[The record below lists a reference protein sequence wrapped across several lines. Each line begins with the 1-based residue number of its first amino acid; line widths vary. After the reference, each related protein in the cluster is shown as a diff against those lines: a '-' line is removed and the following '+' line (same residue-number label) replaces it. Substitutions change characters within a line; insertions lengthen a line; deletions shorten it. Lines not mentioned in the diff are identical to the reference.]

1 MEEKWKLH
9 DREYEFACIVW
20 EQEPIGSGDLA
31 KVCEERLGWKR
42 TTTYTVL
49 KKLCD
54 RGILRNEHAVV
65 SAIVKKEMVQRVE
78 SRRLVEK
85 VFDNSIS
92 HLVASFAKERS
103 LSEQEIAELRA
114 LIDSYEEKGR

>member
-1 MEEKWKLH
+1 M
-9 DREYEFACIVW
+9 
-20 EQEPIGSGDLA
+20 
-31 KVCEERLGWKR
+31 CEERLGWKR